1 MQSESLE
8 FSLLSIFSFL
18 SFFSFFIIQ
27 KFSHKIMGGLLLD
40 NDFDK
45 PQAFHKSDIPRSGG
59 LACLISFYIFALLN
73 NLLFT
78 TIYID
83 YLALGTG
90 LFLIGFL
97 EDIKFRLSPKARLAL
112 MTAILLFSVKI
123 FSIQIYGID
132 FIILNQILSI
142 KIFYL
147 LFIILCFL
155 FIVNGSNLVD
165 GFNGLLAFQL
175 IIINSIL
182 LFINIEN
189 EFQSLSILITAQIII
204 LLIFLL
210 FNFPSAKIFM
220 GDGGAY
226 LFGAFTALNVIE
238 TNNLNPN
245 VSSFFFTILLFYL
258 FFEVFFSFIRKLVK
272 KKSPIKPDSEH
283 LHMLSYKILNFK
295 NSYRDCNY
303 LNTLYINF
311 IYCLLVL
318 PSILVRENGTM
329 CKYWFFS
336 LIIIYLLTYFKLNSF
351 VKKKIDI

>member
-78 TIYID
+78 KIYID
-83 YLALGTG
+83 YLVLGTG

-97 EDIKFRLSPKARLAL
+97 DDIKFRLSPKARLAL

-155 FIVNGSNLVD
+155 FIINGSNLVD

-189 EFQSLSILITAQIII
+189 ELQPLSILITAQIII

-245 VSSFFFTILLFYL
+245 VSAFFFTILLFYL
-258 FFEVFFSFIRKLVK
+258 FFEVFFSFLRKLAQ

-283 LHMLSYKILNFK
+283 LHMLSYKILNLK

-318 PSILVRENGTM
+318 PSILVRENGTV

-336 LIIIYLLTYFKLNSF
+336 LIIIYLLAYFRLNSF

>member
-45 PQAFHKSDIPRSGG
+45 PQAFHKSDTPRSGG

-83 YLALGTG
+83 YLVLGTG

-97 EDIKFRLSPKARLAL
+97 DDIKFRLSPKARLAL

-155 FIVNGSNLVD
+155 FIINGSNLVD

-189 EFQSLSILITAQIII
+189 QFQTISIFITAQIII

-226 LFGAFTALNVIE
+226 LFGTFTALNVIE

-245 VSSFFFTILLFYL
+245 ISSFFYCILLFYL
-258 FFEVFFSFIRKLVK
+258 FFEVFFSFFRKLMQ
-272 KKSPIKPDSEH
+272 KKSPIKPDGDH
-283 LHMLSYKILNFK
+283 LHMLSYKILK
-295 NSYRDCNY
+295 MIRPDKDCNY
-303 LNTLYINF
+303 LNTLYINGIYSLF
-311 IYCLLVL
+311 IL
-318 PSILVRENGTM
+318 PSVWVKESGSI
-329 CKYWFFS
+329 CKYWFFG
-336 LIIIYLLTYFKLNSF
+336 LIIIYLITYFRLNSF

>member
-1 MQSESLE
+1 M
-8 FSLLSIFSFL
+8 
-18 SFFSFFIIQ
+18 
-27 KFSHKIMGGLLLD
+27 
-40 NDFDK
+40 
-45 PQAFHKSDIPRSGG
+45 
-59 LACLISFYIFALLN
+59 
-73 NLLFT
+73 
-78 TIYID
+78 
-83 YLALGTG
+83 
-90 LFLIGFL
+90 
-97 EDIKFRLSPKARLAL
+97 
-112 MTAILLFSVKI
+112 
-123 FSIQIYGID
+123 
-132 FIILNQILSI
+132 
-142 KIFYL
+142 
-147 LFIILCFL
+147 
-155 FIVNGSNLVD
+155 
-165 GFNGLLAFQL
+165 
-175 IIINSIL
+175 
-182 LFINIEN
+182 FINIEN
-189 EFQSLSILITAQIII
+189 ELQPLSILITAQIII

-226 LFGAFTALNVIE
+226 LFGTFTALNVIE

>member
-18 SFFSFFIIQ
+18 SFFTFFVIQ
-27 KFSHKIMGGLLLD
+27 KISDKILGGSLFD

-45 PQAFHKSDIPRSGG
+45 PQAFHNSDIPRSGG
-59 LACLISFYIFALLN
+59 LACVISFFIFALLN
-73 NLLFT
+73 NLLFS
-78 TIYID
+78 IFYLD
-83 YLALGTG
+83 YLVLGTG

-97 EDIKFRLSPKARLAL
+97 DDIKFKLSPKARLAS
-112 MTAILLFSVKI
+112 MTVFLLISIKV
-123 FSIQIYGID
+123 FSIKIIGID
-132 FIILNQILSI
+132 LIILNQILSI
-142 KIFYL
+142 EIVYFF
-147 LFIILCFL
+147 FIILCFL
-155 FIVNGSNLVD
+155 FIINGSNLID

-182 LFINIEN
+182 LFININN
-189 EFQSLSILITAQIII
+189 EFQTISILITAQIII

-226 LFGAFTALNVIE
+226 LFGTFTALNVIE
-238 TNNLNPN
+238 TNNLNTN

-258 FFEVFFSFIRKLVK
+258 FFEVFFSFFRKLAQR
-272 KKSPIKPDSEH
+272 KSPIKPDGEH
-283 LHMLSYKILNFK
+283 LHMLSYKILNLK
-295 NSYRDCNY
+295 KPDKDCNY
-303 LNTLYINF
+303 LNTLFINL
-311 IYCLLVL
+311 IYCILVF

-329 CKYWFFS
+329 CKYWFFG
-336 LIIIYLLTYFKLNSF
+336 LIIIYLLAYFRLNSF

>member
-18 SFFSFFIIQ
+18 SFFTFFIIQ
-27 KFSHKIMGGLLLD
+27 KFSHKIMDGLLLD
-40 NDFDK
+40 SDFDK
-45 PQAFHKSDIPRSGG
+45 PQAFHKGDIPRSGG
-59 LACLISFYIFALLN
+59 LACLISFFIFAILN
-73 NLLFT
+73 NLLFSSF
-78 TIYID
+78 YFD
-83 YLALGTG
+83 YLVLGTG

-97 EDIKFRLSPKARLAL
+97 DDIKFRLSPKARLAS
-112 MTAILLFSVKI
+112 MAAILLVSVKV
-123 FSIQIYGID
+123 FSIQILGID
-132 FIILNQILSI
+132 LIFLNQILSI
-142 KIFYL
+142 KMVYL
-147 LFIILCFL
+147 FFIILCFL
-155 FIVNGSNLVD
+155 FIINGSNLID

-189 EFQSLSILITAQIII
+189 ELQPLSILITAQIII

-226 LFGAFTALNVIE
+226 LFGTFTALNVIE
-238 TNNLNPN
+238 TNNLNTN

-258 FFEVFFSFIRKLVK
+258 FFEVFFSFFRKLVQ

-295 NSYRDCNY
+295 NPGRDCNY
-303 LNTLYINF
+303 LNTLFINL
-311 IYCLLVL
+311 IYCFLVL
-318 PSILVRENGTM
+318 PSILVRENGTV

-336 LIIIYLLTYFKLNSF
+336 LIIIYLFAYFRLISF

>member
-18 SFFSFFIIQ
+18 SFFTFFVIQ
-27 KFSHKIMGGLLLD
+27 KISDKILGGSLFD

-45 PQAFHKSDIPRSGG
+45 PQAFHNSNIPRSGG
-59 LACLISFYIFALLN
+59 LACVISFFIFALLN
-73 NLLFT
+73 NLLFS
-78 TIYID
+78 IFYLD
-83 YLALGTG
+83 YLVLGTG

-97 EDIKFRLSPKARLAL
+97 DDIKFKLSPKARLAS
-112 MTAILLFSVKI
+112 MTVFLLISIKV
-123 FSIQIYGID
+123 FSIKIIGID
-132 FIILNQILSI
+132 LIILNQILSI
-142 KIFYL
+142 EIVYFF
-147 LFIILCFL
+147 FIILCFL
-155 FIVNGSNLVD
+155 FIINGSNLID

-182 LFINIEN
+182 LFININN
-189 EFQSLSILITAQIII
+189 EFQTISILITAQIII

-226 LFGAFTALNVIE
+226 LFGTFTALNVIE
-238 TNNLNPN
+238 TNNLNTN

-258 FFEVFFSFIRKLVK
+258 FFEVFFSFFRKLAQR
-272 KKSPIKPDSEH
+272 KSPIKPDGEH
-283 LHMLSYKILNFK
+283 LHMLSYKILNLK
-295 NSYRDCNY
+295 KPDRDCNY
-303 LNTLYINF
+303 LNTLFINL
-311 IYCLLVL
+311 IYCILVF

-329 CKYWFFS
+329 CKYWFFG
-336 LIIIYLLTYFKLNSF
+336 LIIIYLLAYFRLNSF